1 MKNTK
6 EQMVKKLVELVGE
19 NHHYVKEFKSYSKR
33 YCEEKDFY
41 ISNGFDEE
49 KIQDMLNSLFERYLN
64 QAENLPKFEEIT
76 KYQVYSYDCGCNS
89 TGMIFDTKELAERY
103 VKEVL
108 GWKNERA
115 YGISK
120 VTYFKEKA

>member
-1 MKNTK
+1 MKNTR
-6 EQMVKKLVELVGE
+6 EQMIEKLIALVGE
-19 NHHYVKEFKSYSKR
+19 NHHYVKEFREYSKK
-33 YCEEKDFY
+33 YYEDKDFY
-41 ISNGFDEE
+41 ISIGFDEE
-49 KIQDMLNSLFERYLN
+49 KIQSKLNSLYEYYLN
-64 QAENLPKFEEIT
+64 KAENLPKFEEIT
-76 KYQVYSYDCGCNS
+76 KYQVYKYGCGYNS
-89 TGMIFDTKELAERY
+89 TGMIFDTEELAETY